1 MEAGNHIREACKG
14 KWMEIRMPCPCPL
27 PFRTF
32 AAAYPKL
39 MDAPIAEQIPR
50 TADNGRMGKF
60 VAEIFYAQISM
71 CIEVNDREIGVPLC
85 RSFDCGEADQMLP
98 ADQKGQLS
106 AVQDRLCALSNH
118 R

>member
-1 MEAGNHIREACKG
+1 
-14 KWMEIRMPCPCPL
+14 MPCPCPL

-60 VAEIFYAQISM
+60 IAEIFYAQISM
-71 CIEVNDREIGVPLC
+71 RIEVNDGEIGVPLC

-106 AVQDRLCALSNH
+106 AVQDRLCALPNH